1 MDIVPKASELS
12 FENNTI
18 RNTVPTLFRYIGNEN
33 DKTITKRP
41 NDKKT
46 HACQGTRRYQ
56 VQDKHHTSYG
66 VLGTTCLWSLPS
78 GKGIR
83 WARPPRVCGLY
94 RVVWLYGEHVRAAL
108 CGTQFVIWAVV
119 VVPWQRYSIINIC
132 AHIDTSVI
140 EAETYP
146 VPGMRRNMEM

>member
-1 MDIVPKASELS
+1 MCGWCGLSRIYTRTVRNADKKIVGMDIVPEVSVLS
-12 FENNTI
+12 FGNDTI

-66 VLGTTCLWSLPS
+66 VLGTTSLWSLPS

-83 WARPPRVCGLY
+83 
-94 RVVWLYGEHVRAAL
+94 
-108 CGTQFVIWAVV
+108 
-119 VVPWQRYSIINIC
+119 
-132 AHIDTSVI
+132 
-140 EAETYP
+140 
-146 VPGMRRNMEM
+146 